1 MKAELLTI
9 GDEILI
15 GQIVNTN
22 AVFLSKALNKIG
34 IEIVQITSVSDRKE
48 HIVEALNAS
57 KKRAEIV
64 IVTGGLGPTKDDIT
78 KYTLC
83 EYFDDTLVLNKD
95 ILDHIE
101 EIFAKYVTTPI
112 NNQNRKQAYL
122 PSKAKILKN
131 QHGTASGMWFERE
144 NRVVVSLPGVPFE
157 MKSLITNKVL
167 PALQTHFERPFIL
180 HKTAMTYGLGESAI
194 AERIEQ
200 WENDLP
206 PQIKLAYLPSLGRVR
221 LRLSGKG
228 KEEQLL
234 ATQINSAFEALLPQI
249 EDIFIGFEEDT
260 SMEEQIQ
267 DAFIEQGYTMATAES
282 CTGGEIAARLT
293 KIPGASAYF
302 KGSAITYQTETKINI
317 LGVDQEL
324 IQRFSVV
331 SQEVAEAM
339 AIQARKKFNSSIAL
353 ATTGNAGPTKGDS
366 DAELGTVWIAIAT
379 AEGVFSEKFLFGIH
393 RERVVQ
399 KAVNKAL
406 ELVFKKLSQK
416 R

>member
-34 IEIVQITSVSDRKE
+34 IEIIQITSVSDRKE
-48 HIVEALNAS
+48 HIVEALEAS

-64 IVTGGLGPTKDDIT
+64 IITGGLGPTKDDIT
-78 KYTLC
+78 KHTLC
-83 EYFDDTLVLNKD
+83 EYFDDTLELNNA

-112 NNQNRKQAYL
+112 NDQNRKQALL

-131 QHGTASGMWFERE
+131 QHGTASGMWFEQE

-157 MKSLITNKVL
+157 MKSLITHEVL
-167 PALQTHFERPFIL
+167 PALQIHFERPFIL

-200 WENDLP
+200 WENALP
-206 PQIKLAYLPSLGRVR
+206 PQIKLAYLPNLGRVR

-228 KEEQLL
+228 TDELELT
-234 ATQINSAFEALLPQI
+234 TQIDAAFKALLPQI
-249 EDIFIGFEEDT
+249 EDIFIGYEGET
-260 SMEEQIQ
+260 SLEEQIQ
-267 DAFIEQGYTMATAES
+267 NAFVEQAYTLATAES

-302 KGSAITYQTETKINI
+302 KGSAITYQTETKINL
-317 LGVDQEL
+317 LGVDREL
-324 IQRFSVV
+324 IQEHSVV
-331 SQEVAEAM
+331 SQEVVEAM
-339 AIQARKKFNSSIAL
+339 AIQARKKFNSDIAL
-353 ATTGNAGPTKGDS
+353 ATTGNAGPSKGDS
-366 DAELGTVWIAIAT
+366 DVELGTVWIAIAT
-379 AEGVFSEKFLFGIH
+379 AEEVFSEKFLFGKH

-406 ELVFKKLSQK
+406 ELVFKQLT
-416 R
+416 

>member
-34 IEIVQITSVSDRKE
+34 IEIIQITSVSDRKE
-48 HIVEALNAS
+48 HIVEALEAS

-64 IVTGGLGPTKDDIT
+64 IITGGLGPTKDDIT
-78 KYTLC
+78 KHTLC
-83 EYFDDTLVLNKD
+83 EYFDDTLELNNA

-112 NNQNRKQAYL
+112 NDQNRKQALL

-131 QHGTASGMWFERE
+131 QHGTASGMWFEQE

-157 MKSLITNKVL
+157 MKSLITHEVL
-167 PALQTHFERPFIL
+167 PALQIHFERPFIL

-200 WENDLP
+200 WENALP
-206 PQIKLAYLPSLGRVR
+206 PQIKLAYLPNLGRVR

-228 KEEQLL
+228 KDELELT
-234 ATQINSAFEALLPQI
+234 TQIDAAFKALLPQI
-249 EDIFIGFEEDT
+249 EDIFIGYEGET
-260 SMEEQIQ
+260 SLEEQIQ
-267 DAFIEQGYTMATAES
+267 NAFVEQAYTLATAES

-302 KGSAITYQTETKINI
+302 KGSAITYQTETKINL
-317 LGVDQEL
+317 LGVDREL
-324 IQRFSVV
+324 IQEHSVV
-331 SQEVAEAM
+331 SQEVVEAM
-339 AIQARKKFNSSIAL
+339 AIQARKKFNSDIAL
-353 ATTGNAGPTKGDS
+353 ATTGNAGPSKGDS
-366 DAELGTVWIAIAT
+366 DVELGTVWIAIAT
-379 AEGVFSEKFLFGIH
+379 AEEVFSEKFLFGKH

-406 ELVFKKLSQK
+406 ELVFKQLT
-416 R
+416 